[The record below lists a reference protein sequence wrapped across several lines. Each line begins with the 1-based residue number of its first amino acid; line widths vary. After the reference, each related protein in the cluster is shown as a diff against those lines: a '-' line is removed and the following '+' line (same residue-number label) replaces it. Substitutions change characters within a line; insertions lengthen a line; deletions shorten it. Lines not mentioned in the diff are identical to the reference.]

1 MMNSTR
7 REFLIHGT
15 AATALAAAPFR
26 ALAQKNSPFKVSVI
40 TDEISDD
47 FDHACSVAANDF
59 GLGWVEIR
67 STWGKNIADLKADD
81 VSRAQAVLTKYNL
94 RVTDIASPLFKVDWP
109 GAPRLHPA
117 AKSDPARA
125 EADLKKQDDVLAACI
140 EMAKQFKTDK
150 IRCFDFWRLA
160 DQAPHRAAMDDKLRA
175 ACDTA
180 NKHGIDLVLENE
192 PACNTALADE
202 AVRVLKAVPKLNL
215 NWDPGNAALSGE
227 LDAFPAGFN
236 MLPKERIHHCHVK
249 NVVTN
254 EAGKREWAPVDKGY
268 IDWAA
273 QFRAL
278 KAAGYRQAVSLETHW
293 HGGGS
298 PEQSSR
304 ISWAGMKKALQDSQ
318 AL

>member
-1 MMNSTR
+1 MNSTR
-7 REFLIHGT
+7 REFLVHGT
-15 AATALAAAPFR
+15 ASAALAAAPFH
-26 ALAQKNSPFKVSVI
+26 AFAQKNSPFKVSVI

-81 VSRAQAVLTKYNL
+81 VSRAQAVLAKYNL

-109 GAPRLHPA
+109 GAVRLHPS
-117 AKSDPARA
+117 AKSDPAKA

-160 DQAPHRAAMDDKLRA
+160 DQAPHRAAMNDKLRE
-175 ACDTA
+175 ACETA
-180 NKHGIDLVLENE
+180 NKQGIDLVLENE

-202 AVRVLKAVPKLNL
+202 AARVLKAVPKLNL
-215 NWDPGNAALSGE
+215 NWDPGNAALDGE
-227 LDAFPAGFN
+227 TDVFPVGFN
-236 MLPKERIHHCHVK
+236 LLPKDRIHHCHVK
-249 NVVTN
+249 NVIAN
-254 EAGKREWAPVDKGY
+254 ASGKREWAPVDKGY

-298 PEQSSR
+298 PEQSTR
-304 ISWAGMKKALQDSQ
+304 ISWVGMKKELQDSGT
-318 AL
+318 L

>member
-1 MMNSTR
+1 MTTR
-7 REFLIHGT
+7 RKFLAHGT
-15 AATALAAAPFR
+15 AAVALTAAPFR
-26 ALAQKNSPFKVSVI
+26 AFAQKNSPFKISVI

-67 STWGKNIADLKADD
+67 GLWGTNVADVKSDE
-81 VSRAQAVLTKYNL
+81 VSRAQTVLAKYNL

-109 GAPRLHPA
+109 GAARLHPS
-117 AKSDPARA
+117 AKSDAARA
-125 EADLKKQDDVLAACI
+125 EKDLKKQADVLAACI
-140 EMAKQFKTDK
+140 AVAKQFKTDK

-160 DQAPHRAAMDDKLRA
+160 DQAPHRAAMDDKLRD
-175 ACDTA
+175 ACETA
-180 NKHGIDLVLENE
+180 NKEGMDLVLENE
-192 PACNTALADE
+192 PGCNTATADE
-202 AVRVLKAVPKLNL
+202 AARVLKAVPKLNL
-215 NWDPGNAALSGE
+215 NWDPGNAALDGE
-227 LDAFPAGFN
+227 VDVFPVGFN

-249 NVVTN
+249 NVVN
-254 EAGKREWAPVDKGY
+254 NDAGKREWAPVDKGY

-304 ISWAGMKKALQDSQ
+304 ISWAGMKKALQDSGT
-318 AL
+318 L